1 LRAFA
6 NACLKLYSAIRDKV
20 PKVKDAKDLIP
31 LLTPLDKYTAYLPD
45 DPDPEEWGKHY
56 NVLVTAVEAI
66 GVTKITLPSTRAG
79 AELLEGTVMAQYIDE
94 AEEYAR
100 KNPI

>member
-1 LRAFA
+1 LA
-6 NACLKLYSAIRDKV
+6 
-20 PKVKDAKDLIP
+20 P
-31 LLTPLDKYTAYLPD
+31 LEKYTAYLPEE
-45 DPDPEEWGKHY
+45 PNYMEWGLYY
-56 NVLVTAVEAI
+56 NTLITAVEVI